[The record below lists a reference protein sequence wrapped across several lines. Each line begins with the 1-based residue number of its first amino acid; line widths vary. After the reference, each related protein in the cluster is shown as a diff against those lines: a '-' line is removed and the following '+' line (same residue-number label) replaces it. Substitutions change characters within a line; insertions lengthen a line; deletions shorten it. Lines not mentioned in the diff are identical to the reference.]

1 MKNPAIFSKIYYKE
15 ILNIQGDIGPRE
27 LLKKYDYDCYY
38 YHINKNKKID
48 IGKIDD
54 IIDWKK
60 CKN

>member
-15 ILNIQGDIGPRE
+15 RLNIQGDIGPRE
-27 LLKKYDYDCYY
+27 LLKKYDYDYYY

-54 IIDWKK
+54 IID
-60 CKN
+60 